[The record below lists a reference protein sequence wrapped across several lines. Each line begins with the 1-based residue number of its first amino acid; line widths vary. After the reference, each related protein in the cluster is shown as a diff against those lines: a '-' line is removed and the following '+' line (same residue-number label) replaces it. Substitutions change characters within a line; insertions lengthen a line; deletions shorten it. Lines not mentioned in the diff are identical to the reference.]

1 MKCIEEYKQYRN
13 EVLSETEDL
22 SGGNLIIRPNSRLKG
37 TPATQKYIEVVL
49 KELTDK
55 ERIHAS
61 CHTMRRFY
69 CTSLVD
75 AGLDMDTV
83 RRMMRHNSLDTT
95 LNVYLYA
102 DPRKLDNATAGVE
115 DTIFG

>member
-1 MKCIEEYKQYRN
+1 
-13 EVLSETEDL
+13 
-22 SGGNLIIRPNSRLKG
+22 
-37 TPATQKYIEVVL
+37 
-49 KELTDK
+49 
-55 ERIHAS
+55 
-61 CHTMRRFY
+61 MRRFY

-95 LNVYLYA
+95 LNVYLCA

>member
-1 MKCIEEYKQYRN
+1 
-13 EVLSETEDL
+13 
-22 SGGNLIIRPNSRLKG
+22 
-37 TPATQKYIEVVL
+37 
-49 KELTDK
+49 
-55 ERIHAS
+55 
-61 CHTMRRFY
+61 MRRFY